1 MCYFVC
7 KIQRVETT
15 YLKLDNM
22 YPAPNIAELVFE
34 LKIISEII
42 KPCVSQPGVHVFP
55 RCTRGYAKL
64 QEAEHIILEKQLY

>member
-1 MCYFVC
+1 
-7 KIQRVETT
+7 
-15 YLKLDNM
+15 M

-34 LKIISEII
+34 LKMISEII